1 MEIGGMPLL
10 TALRDKMR
18 WHQAR
23 QSVLAQNVANAETP
37 GYRASDLKAFNFA
50 EHLRE
55 SEFGEMSTAATNALH
70 FSVSSGGADG
80 FSLAANS
87 EFEVTP
93 NGNGV
98 TLEDEMMK
106 VASNQMDYQTATTLY
121 QRSMRIMRLAFGRQ
135 V

>member
-10 TALRDKMR
+10 TALKEKMR

-37 GYRASDLKAFNFA
+37 GYRAGDLKAFNFA
-50 EHLRE
+50 EHLRD
-55 SEFGEMSTAATNALH
+55 SELSQMSTMATNTRH
-70 FSVSSGGADG
+70 FSISSRGTGEFRLADNK
-80 FSLAANS
+80 A
-87 EFEVTP
+87 FELTA

-106 VASNQMDYQTATTLY
+106 VASNQLDYQAATTLY
-121 QRSMRIMRLAFGRQ
+121 QRSMRIMRLALGRQ